1 MSVELGDFGHA
12 QDGRQVHAIR
22 LVSDELAATI
32 LTRGA
37 VLQDLRL
44 QGLDYSLTLGG
55 NHIAAYEGPMGYF
68 GALVGPV
75 ANRIAGATAEFGGK
89 TCHFP
94 ANERGNLLHSGA
106 RGLHTRIWTVDELT
120 EDAVGLRIVL
130 EDGDDGFPGR
140 REIRALFRVEGAT
153 LHMVLTATTDAPTL
167 MNLANHAYWNLD
179 GTATYAGHTLRV
191 GADRYLP
198 VDAALIP
205 TGEQRDVSGAFD
217 LRKTRALDLSEGYD
231 HNFCVA
237 DTPREPT
244 EIAEL
249 TGTSGIRMS
258 ITTTEPGLQIYCG
271 ERLSTAPWPGH
282 GGVPY
287 GAYAGLAMEPQRWP
301 DAPHHPAFPTI
312 TLAPGE
318 TYRQDTRWSF
328 SR

>member
-1 MSVELGDFGHA
+1 MSVELRDFGHA

-37 VLQDLRL
+37 VLQDVRL

-55 NHIAAYEGPMGYF
+55 NHVAAYEGPMGYF

-75 ANRIAGATAEFGGK
+75 ANRIAGATAEVGGK

-179 GTATYAGHTLRV
+179 GTPTTAGHRLRIA
-191 GADRYLP
+191 ADRYLP
-198 VDAALIP
+198 VTPALIP
-205 TGEQRDVSGAFD
+205 TGELRAVSGAFD
-217 LRKTRALDLSEGYD
+217 LRQGRTLDLTEGYD
-231 HNFCVA
+231 HNFILS
-237 DTPREPT
+237 DWPRALT
-244 EIAEL
+244 EVAEL
-249 TGTSGIRMS
+249 TGRSGISLRLA
-258 ITTTEPGLQIYCG
+258 TTEPGLQVYG
-271 ERLSTAPWPGH
+271 GQGLATAPWPGH
-282 GGVPY
+282 RGEPC
-287 GAYAGLAMEPQRWP
+287 GAFAGIAMEPQRWP

-312 TLAPGE
+312 LLSPGE
-318 TYRQDTRWSF
+318 TYRQETRWSF
-328 SR
+328 SA